1 MLCSAHHP
9 TSVYALSY
17 MPSVYALP
25 LGGAASHCWAKSCQT
40 PSCQMRLGQVD
51 LSCDTSEFNHVVWSE
66 LSTFPISARTTT
78 AITFHID
85 VDVEGYWQWSILTQ
99 CTVEEGDQQLT
110 CTSAQLLIFGWMALI
125 KAFSLK
131 NPQWSQINIFHCF
144 SIDQQPDAFQ
154 P

>member
-1 MLCSAHHP
+1 MSAQLLCSAQLP
-9 TSVYALSY
+9 
-17 MPSVYALP
+17 PSIYALP

-66 LSTFPISARTTT
+66 LTTFPISAGTTT
-78 AITFHID
+78 AITFYID

-99 CTVEEGDQQLT
+99 CTVEEGDQQLA

-131 NPQWSQINIFHCF
+131 SPQWSQINNFHCF